1 MARPMKAMKA
11 MNRGVKCL
19 TLFGVGLLVVAAHG
33 YWFGESGHFAAKAL
47 AEQVAEQERRAN
59 ALGERNRALAVEV
72 LALKDGLDVIERRAR
87 ADLGMVAEGETFY
100 MVLEKP

>member
-1 MARPMKAMKA
+1 

-19 TLFGVGLLVVAAHG
+19 TLFGVGLLVIAAHG
-33 YWFGESGHFAAKAL
+33 YWFGESGYFAAKAL
-47 AEQVAEQERRAN
+47 AKQVAEQERRAS